1 MHCIPITFYLIIG
14 NLYILTTFIQFSPTP
29 YPASN
34 NNKSDLFLWVC
45 CWSIIELQH
54 WVSSW
59 YTAYFCTFQNDHHS
73 KSSYHLS
80 SYEAITQLLTIG
92 FTLYILYPWCIYFI
106 TVHLCLLISISY
118 FFPSPTPSIWQ
129 LPICSLYLGLCFC
142 LVMSVH
148 LYYF

>member
-1 MHCIPITFYLIIG
+1 MH
-14 NLYILTTFIQFSPTP
+14 YILITYLSYTWKCVHIENFIQFSPTP
-29 YPASN
+29 YPAPN
-34 NNKSDLFLWVC
+34 NNKSDLFLWVS

-54 WVSSW
+54 WMNSW
-59 YTAYFCTFQNDHHS
+59 CTAYFYTFQNDHHS

-80 SYEAITQLLTIG
+80 SYEVITQLLTIG

-118 FFPSPTPSIWQ
+118 FFPPPTPSIWQ
-129 LPICSLYLGLCFC
+129 LPICSLCLGLCFC